1 MTSIWERFDG
11 IVSKDEVAEA
21 KTQFSPIEAGDYKV
35 ILEELAPAENKQGL
49 PMLKGKFRI
58 VSNNRILFY
67 NQNLQNLN
75 YPQMT
80 AVNVAEA
87 VDFIGGLLDEE
98 IEFVGFSELEETIKS
113 VPIGGA
119 YKVNVSYG
127 KKDYEMK
134 FPKIKIL
141 EKTDIDAPDDTD
153 PYIDVPDDLE
163 DLPFN

>member
-1 MTSIWERFDG
+1 MSIWERFDG

-21 KTQFSPIEAGDYKV
+21 KTQFSPIEVGDYKV
-35 ILEELAPAENKQGL
+35 ILEELAPAESKQGL

-58 VSNNRILFY
+58 ASNNRILFY

-80 AVNVAEA
+80 AVNIAEA
-87 VDFIGGLLDEE
+87 VDFLGGLLDEE
-98 IEFVGFSELEETIKS
+98 VEFVGFSELENTVKS

-134 FPKIKIL
+134 FPKIRIL
-141 EKTDIDAPDDTD
+141 ETTDIDAPDDTD
-153 PYIDVPDDLE
+153 TYVNIPDELD